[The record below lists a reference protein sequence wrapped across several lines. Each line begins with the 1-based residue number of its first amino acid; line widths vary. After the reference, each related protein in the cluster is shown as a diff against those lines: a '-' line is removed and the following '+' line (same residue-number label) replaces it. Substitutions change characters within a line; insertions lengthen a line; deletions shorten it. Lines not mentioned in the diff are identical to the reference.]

1 MANGFHR
8 RGGCCRPAT
17 PAESLPARPEPIRP
31 AAPAEPP
38 MRRWP
43 HPVQE
48 PLPSGGAEYAAL
60 QAALDRQTALLEC
73 IAARLSALAGEAQPP
88 SKP

>member
-8 RGGCCRPAT
+8 RGGCCRPA
-17 PAESLPARPEPIRP
+17 AEPVQPRPEPIRP
-31 AAPAEPP
+31 SAPAEPP

-48 PLPSGGAEYAAL
+48 PLPTGGAEFAAL

-73 IAARLSALAGEAQPP
+73 IAARLSALTGEAQPP
-88 SKP
+88 SNP

>member
-1 MANGFHR
+1 
-8 RGGCCRPAT
+8 
-17 PAESLPARPEPIRP
+17 
-31 AAPAEPP
+31 

-48 PLPSGGAEYAAL
+48 PLPTGGAKFAAL